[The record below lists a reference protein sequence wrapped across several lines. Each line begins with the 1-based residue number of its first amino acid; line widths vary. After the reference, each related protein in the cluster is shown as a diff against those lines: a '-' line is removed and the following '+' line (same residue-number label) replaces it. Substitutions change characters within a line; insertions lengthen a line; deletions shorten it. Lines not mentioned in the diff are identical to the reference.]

1 MKAVIDAD
9 ACIGCGLC
17 VDTCP
22 EVYEMPEDK
31 AIVKVDEIP
40 AEAQESAKEG
50 AENCPVDAIKI
61 EG

>member
-22 EVYEMPEDK
+22 EVYEMTEDK
-31 AIVKVDEIP
+31 AVVKVGEIP
-40 AEAQESAKEG
+40 TEAQENAKEG